1 MQLTAEH
8 IALQDTVKQFIARQI
23 TPNIAAW
30 EKAGIFPAHELF
42 REMGKMGFLG
52 VNKPV
57 QYGGQGLDHS
67 YEIAYCEAIGGIGT
81 QGVSMGI
88 AVQTDMATPA
98 LARFGS
104 EQLCQEFLVPAIA
117 GEQVVSIGVSEAGAG
132 SDVASV
138 KTRARKDG
146 DDYLISGSKMWIT
159 NGTQADWVCLLVN
172 TSDDPPHRNKSLMM
186 IC

>member
-1 MQLTAEH
+1 MQYTSEH
-8 IALQDTVKQFIARQI
+8 IALQDSVRHFIDREI

-30 EKAGIFPAHELF
+30 EKDGIFPAHELF
-42 REMGKMGFLG
+42 AKMGKMGFLG

-57 QYGGQGLDHS
+57 EYGGLGLDHS

-104 EQLCQEFLVPAIA
+104 DALRHEFLVPAIM
-117 GEQVVSIGVSEAGAG
+117 GEEVVSIGVS
-132 SDVASV
+132 
-138 KTRARKDG
+138 
-146 DDYLISGSKMWIT
+146 
-159 NGTQADWVCLLVN
+159 
-172 TSDDPPHRNKSLMM
+172 
-186 IC
+186 